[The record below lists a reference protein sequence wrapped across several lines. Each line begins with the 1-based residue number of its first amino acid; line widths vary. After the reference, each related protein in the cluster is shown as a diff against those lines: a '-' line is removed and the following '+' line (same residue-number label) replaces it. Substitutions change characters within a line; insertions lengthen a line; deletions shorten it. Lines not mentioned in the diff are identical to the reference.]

1 MSAFLEVTGLTMR
14 FGGLKAL
21 DDVLPI
27 PAPKAGSVP
36 VCVMGGRDDFVVDV
50 EGLEETAEWGR
61 TEAIVMEDAAHDLML
76 DTRWERAAA
85 ALDGW
90 MATNVSA

>member
-1 MSAFLEVTGLTMR
+1 
-14 FGGLKAL
+14 
-21 DDVLPI
+21 
-27 PAPKAGSVP
+27 
-36 VCVMGGRDDFVVDV
+36 VVDV